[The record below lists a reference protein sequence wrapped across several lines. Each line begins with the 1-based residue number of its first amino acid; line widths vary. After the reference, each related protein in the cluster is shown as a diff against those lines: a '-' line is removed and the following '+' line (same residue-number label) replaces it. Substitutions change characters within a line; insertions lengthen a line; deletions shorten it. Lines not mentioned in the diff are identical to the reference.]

1 MEQEDEYAE
10 NQNTEETTWRKVSLP
25 NPKKEILT
33 KPVENEPE
41 WSVNLEGAKTKN

>member
-25 NPKKEILT
+25 SPKKEILT

-41 WSVNLEGAKTKN
+41 WSVNLEGTKTKN